1 MLRTFSAASKFTLAF
16 LLAFALPAA
25 AQQPPKLEPLPE
37 PPPPPPGVDSEQP
50 GEQGVEIQPNGN
62 EQTEET
68 VVNGQRVV
76 RVTRPGGAVYYIIED
91 RGDGP
96 GIRNESLDIGLRV
109 PAWVIR
115 QF

>member
-1 MLRTFSAASKFTLAF
+1 MFRTSVAALVLA
-16 LLAFALPAA
+16 LALPAA

-50 GEQGVEIQPNGN
+50 GDSPVVINGDEN

-76 RVTRPGGAVYYIIED
+76 RVTRPGGSVYYLIED

-96 GIRNESLDIGLRV
+96 GVRNESLDIGLRV

>member
-1 MLRTFSAASKFTLAF
+1 MLRTSAAVL
-16 LLAFALPAA
+16 LLALALPVA

-50 GEQGVEIQPNGN
+50 GDSPVVINGGEN

-76 RVTRPGGAVYYIIED
+76 RVTRAGGSVYYLIED

-96 GIRNESLDIGLRV
+96 GVRNESLDIGLRV